1 MFAAPPDQSME
12 WSDTGVEGAN
22 RFIKRLWRQVFEHVK
37 SKKTLDIKFENLT
50 NTQQELRRKVYNTL
64 QKVTD
69 DMSRRFTF
77 NTAIAANMELINQ
90 LSKFHEKDDMAQAIR
105 QEALETIVLMLSP
118 VMPHVAQELWV
129 MLGKNGLV
137 MDQPWPE
144 IDEDALEQSNI
155 QMMIQINGKLRGK
168 VDVDVDADD
177 KTVEKLAL
185 ENEHVVQFLEDKTV
199 RKVIVVKGRLI
210 NIVAN

>member
-1 MFAAPPDQSME
+1 
-12 WSDTGVEGAN
+12 
-22 RFIKRLWRQVFEHVK
+22 
-37 SKKTLDIKFENLT
+37 
-50 NTQQELRRKVYNTL
+50 
-64 QKVTD
+64 
-69 DMSRRFTF
+69 
-77 NTAIAANMELINQ
+77 
-90 LSKFHEKDDMAQAIR
+90 
-105 QEALETIVLMLSP
+105 
-118 VMPHVAQELWV
+118 
-129 MLGKNGLV
+129 

-185 ENEHVVQFLEDKTV
+185 ENDNVVQFLENKTI